1 MDLTV
6 CERWKVRVDESQRT
20 DGTPW
25 FADWARRE
33 PQQVGRHLVAGLM
46 AYSSLQMVFG
56 PGELRRA
63 HEYFGGLGAQA
74 LMIQDGIRPES
85 HIVLERSPE
94 AVLHLRL
101 LLADR
106 PVSVYPMDSYSPA
119 AVAPADLVG
128 LDFGDLTAHRLR
140 PGEAQRGLLD
150 RVMASRPSAVVLTD
164 VAGPRLHLHRE
175 RYAEALMT
183 PPEHLRTYTAYLA
196 ALANWLRA
204 HYGYA
209 VVRGYYHRW
218 SAVLALVPADRWHD
232 VEHPVLLPV
241 PTTLEGLIVHD

>member
-1 MDLTV
+1 MDLRV
-6 CERWKVRVDESQRT
+6 CDRWRVPVDESQRT

-33 PQQVGRHLVAGLM
+33 PEQVGRHLVAGLM
-46 AYSSLQMVFG
+46 AYSSLQMVYG
-56 PGELRRA
+56 PGELRSA
-63 HEYFGGLGAQA
+63 HEYFGGLGAQS
-74 LMIQDGIRPES
+74 LMIQDGIRPER

-94 AVLHLRL
+94 AVRHLRS

-106 PVSVYPMDSYSPA
+106 RAQVCPMDSYKPA
-119 AVAPADLVG
+119 AVAPADLAG

-140 PGEAQRGLLD
+140 KGEAQRELLD
-150 RVMASRPSAVVLTD
+150 RVMATGPKAVVLTD

-175 RYAEALMT
+175 RYAEALQCR
-183 PPEHLRTYTAYLA
+183 PDRLRTYPGYLS
-196 ALANWLRA
+196 ALADWLRA

-218 SAVLALVPADRWHD
+218 SAVLALVPTSAWPSND
-232 VEHPVLLPV
+232 PVLLSV
-241 PTTLEGLIVHD
+241 PAEPKGLTVHD